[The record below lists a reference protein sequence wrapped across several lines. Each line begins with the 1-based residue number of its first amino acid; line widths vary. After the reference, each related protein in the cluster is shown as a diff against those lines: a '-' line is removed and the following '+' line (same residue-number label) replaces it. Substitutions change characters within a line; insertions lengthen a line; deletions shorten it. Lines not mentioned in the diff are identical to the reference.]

1 MCQVCYIKVFIY
13 STVDNTN
20 GLLIACQA
28 CNVLIVV
35 YNGCEGEQVSRG
47 ERLACIDLVHKEVL

>member
-1 MCQVCYIKVFIY
+1 MFIY

-28 CNVLIVV
+28 SNALIVV

-47 ERLACIDLVHKEVL
+47 ETLACIDLVYKEVL